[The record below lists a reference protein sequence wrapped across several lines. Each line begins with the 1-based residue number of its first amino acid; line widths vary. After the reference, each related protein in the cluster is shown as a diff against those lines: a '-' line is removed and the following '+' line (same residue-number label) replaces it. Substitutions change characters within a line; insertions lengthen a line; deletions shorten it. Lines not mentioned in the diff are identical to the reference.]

1 MTVKLWFSSWFSL
14 DIQGKGNSPILES
27 QNSKSMISDFQIF
40 FVVHEKD
47 GVFGSSSSFLTAF
60 I

>member
-47 GVFGSSSSFLTAF
+47 GAFGSSSSFLTAF